1 MQKLKIN
8 QKFFDS
14 LNEEENLK
22 LLRIYG
28 YLNREL
34 FLNDVIKKLN
44 NEYNFLSIDGYEF
57 FADTENSLYHMYNG
71 YVSGDINNFKE
82 VVVSFTTLYGKSGNV
97 WFNQQIMPMITSK
110 LEENKDFLI
119 DDKIKKICLLTTHKS
134 KVMTKETNEITWDSN
149 IQMTVNFANNLG
161 FEFIEVFPI
170 KNLNIAGRYNTVE
183 EIIEHTNF
191 LQASKATNSQFK
203 QLKIEDG
210 VVIASFERAPQ
221 GQEQKAFAL
230 KLLAATHLLK
240 GKNIDI
246 SIALRQTNDNTIKVL
261 NDYIEYIKTID
272 SALYPILNTSSELE
286 ETTETT
292 EIEEVPE
299 TVEALDT
306 TGLPEFKMPVVTIY
320 NSKGKKIFTTQKKY
334 KIQSMEKHEYLCG
347 CNNEQHLYFTAN
359 STKKNFVEGHH
370 MIPME
375 YQHQYWNERKINLDC
390 PQNIT
395 PLCPHCHSK
404 IHNAIPNQKSE
415 VIFELFSKYKENL
428 QKVDPELNFPKF
440 ASFYHIY
447 IY

>member
-8 QKFFDS
+8 KKFFDS
-14 LNEEENLK
+14 LNEPDILK
-22 LLRIYG
+22 LFRIYD
-28 YLNREL
+28 YSDQDS

-44 NEYNFLSIDGYEF
+44 DEYNFLSIEGYEF
-57 FADTENSLYHMYNG
+57 FSDSENSLYHMYNG
-71 YVSGDINNFKE
+71 YVSGEINGLKE
-82 VVVSFTTLYGKSGNV
+82 VIVSFTTLYGKSGNV
-97 WFNQQIMPMITSK
+97 WFNQQIMPMVTSK
-110 LEENKDFLI
+110 LEENKNFLI

-134 KVMTKETNEITWDSN
+134 KLMTKETNEIKWDSN

-191 LQASKATNSQFK
+191 LQASKLMNSQFK
-203 QLKIEDG
+203 QLKIENG
-210 VVIASFERAPQ
+210 IVIGSFEKEPQ

-230 KLLAATHLLK
+230 KLLAVTHLLR

-246 SIALRQTNDNTIKVL
+246 SIALKQTSDNTIKIL
-261 NDYIEYIKTID
+261 SDYIKYIKTID
-272 SALYPILNTSSELE
+272 SALYPILNISSESE
-286 ETTETT
+286 ELTETT
-292 EIEEVPE
+292 ELDEGQEEVE
-299 TVEALDT
+299 VMDVTN
-306 TGLPEFKMPVVTIY
+306 LPEFKIPVKTVY

-334 KIQSMEKHEYLCG
+334 KVQSMESHGYLCG
-347 CNNEQHLYFTAN
+347 CDSEDHLYFIAN
-359 STKKNFVEGHH
+359 STKQNFVEGHH

-375 YQHQYWNERKINLDC
+375 YQHQYWNEKKINLDC

-404 IHNAIPNQKSE
+404 IHNAIPKQKSD
-415 VIFELFSKYKENL
+415 VIFELFSKYKDSL
-428 QKVDPELNFPKF
+428 KQIDPELDFSKF

>member
-1 MQKLKIN
+1 MQILKIN
-8 QKFFDS
+8 KVFFDS

-22 LLRIYG
+22 LLRVYD
-28 YLNREL
+28 YSDRES

-44 NEYNFLSIDGYEF
+44 DEYNFLSISGYDF
-57 FADTENSLYHMYNG
+57 FNSGESGLYHMYNG
-71 YVSGDINNFKE
+71 YVSGDLEGLKE

-97 WFNQQIMPMITSK
+97 WFNQQVMPMVTSK
-110 LEENKDFLI
+110 LARNKDFLI

-134 KVMTKETNEITWDSN
+134 EIMSKEKNETTWDSN

-191 LQASKATNSQFK
+191 LQASYPTNSQFK
-203 QLKIEDG
+203 QLRIENG
-210 VVIASFERAPQ
+210 VLVASFEKEPK

-230 KLLAATHLLK
+230 KLLATTHILK

-246 SIALRQTNDNTIKVL
+246 SLALKQTKDYTIKVL
-261 NDYIEYIKTID
+261 NEYIEYIKTID
-272 SALYPILNTSSELE
+272 SKLYPVLNISSELE
-286 ETTETT
+286 IVATELT
-292 EIEEVPE
+292 EVEEEIAEEPINI
-299 TVEALDT
+299 A
-306 TGLPEFKMPVVTIY
+306 GLPEFKIPVTTAY
-320 NSKGKKIFTTQKKY
+320 NSKGKKIFTTQKRY
-334 KIQSMEKHEYLCG
+334 KIQSMEAHDYMCG
-347 CNNEQHLYFTAN
+347 CHSKEHLYFTAN
-359 STKKNFVEGHH
+359 STKENFVEGHH

-375 YQHQYWNERKINLDC
+375 YQHQYWTERKINLDC

-404 IHNAIPNQKSE
+404 IHNAIPVQKSE
-415 VIFELFSKYKENL
+415 VISELFHKYKDNL
-428 QKVDPELNFPKF
+428 QAVDPELNFPKF